1 MAVMNED
8 AGRPRVVLL
17 AECAPM
23 AALARETV
31 LTALPSVMFETSAPG
46 TLRTPPD
53 ADCAIIDHEAAP
65 LGGVEALRQMRAQG
79 FAGGTVLLLEQESP
93 GLLEQ
98 ARGLGMAERVLK
110 GELVQALPAAVV
122 AALAGSR
129 PADAAFGQWRQ
140 LRRMQQMVAAG
151 EVAVGLRH
159 ALNNPLAALLA
170 EAQLLEMEP
179 LSEEHLSAVRRVL
192 ELCRRVIG
200 LVRKLEGVEG
210 AGSRA

>member
-1 MAVMNED
+1 MNED

-17 AECAPM
+17 AECAETV
-23 AALARETV
+23 ALAREVV
-31 LTALPSVMFETSAPG
+31 LTALPSVVFESSSPG
-46 TLRTPPD
+46 TLRTPPT

-65 LGGVEALRQMRAQG
+65 LGGVDALRQMRAQG
-79 FAGGTVLLLEQESP
+79 FAGGTVLLLEEDSP
-93 GLLEQ
+93 GLIEQ
-98 ARGLGMAERVLK
+98 ARGLGMTERVLK
-110 GELVQALPAAVV
+110 GDLVQSLPSAVV

-129 PADAAFGQWRQ
+129 APDATSEQWRQ
-140 LRRMQQMVAAG
+140 LRRMQQLVAAG

-170 EAQLLEMEP
+170 EAQLLEMEALP
-179 LSEEHLSAVRRVL
+179 EEHLGAVRRIL

-210 AGSRA
+210 AGSSG

>member
-1 MAVMNED
+1 MNELS
-8 AGRPRVVLL
+8 GHPRVVLL
-17 AECAPM
+17 AEYGE
-23 AALARETV
+23 AATLAREVV
-31 LTALPSVMFETSAPG
+31 LTALPSVVFETSAPG
-46 TLRTPPD
+46 TLRTPPT

-65 LGGVEALRQMRAQG
+65 MGGVDALRQMRAQG
-79 FAGGTVLLLEQESP
+79 FGGGTVLLLEHETP
-93 GLLEQ
+93 GLVEQ
-98 ARGLGMAERVLK
+98 ARGLGLAERVLK
-110 GELVQALPAAVV
+110 SDLVHSLPGAVIS
-122 AALAGSR
+122 ALAGLRAPEGRSE
-129 PADAAFGQWRQ
+129 QWRQ

-179 LSEEHLSAVRRVL
+179 LPEEQLAAVRRVL

-210 AGSRA
+210 AGAKA

>member
-8 AGRPRVVLL
+8 TARPRVLLL
-17 AECAPM
+17 AECEPM
-23 AALARETV
+23 ATLAREAV
-31 LTALPSVMFETSAPG
+31 LTALPSVVFETSAPG
-46 TLRTPPD
+46 TLRTPPE
-53 ADCAIIDHEAAP
+53 ADCAIIDHEASP
-65 LGGVEALRQMRAQG
+65 LGGVDALRQMRAQG

-93 GLLEQ
+93 ALLEQ
-98 ARGLGMAERVLK
+98 ARALGLAASVLK
-110 GELVQALPAAVV
+110 AELVQALPGAVV
-122 AALAGSR
+122 TGLAGSR
-129 PADAAFGQWRQ
+129 PADATFAQWRQ

-210 AGSRA
+210 AGARA